1 MEPGAISTGSCGVS
15 IRTFPRTGFMSNLNN
30 HLLFLID
37 SYVKKLEDE
46 GYKFN
51 HIVEAMEEFTDMAR
65 EYYYNR
71 SRPRVWGRKMK
82 LNFSGMSRVLS
93 VLVLMRLLGTLIFMV
108 IVSRAV
114 TESPEQEEQPNLIKR
129 EAILRLKGT
138 S

>member
-1 MEPGAISTGSCGVS
+1 
-15 IRTFPRTGFMSNLNN
+15 
-30 HLLFLID
+30 
-37 SYVKKLEDE
+37 
-46 GYKFN
+46 
-51 HIVEAMEEFTDMAR
+51 
-65 EYYYNR
+65 
-71 SRPRVWGRKMK
+71 MK